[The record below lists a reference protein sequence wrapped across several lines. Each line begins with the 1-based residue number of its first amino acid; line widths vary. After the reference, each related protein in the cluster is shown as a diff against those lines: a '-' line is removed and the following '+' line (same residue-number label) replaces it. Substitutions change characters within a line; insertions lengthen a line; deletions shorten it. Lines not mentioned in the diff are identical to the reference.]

1 MVCTLLQP
9 PVTSARLTPYLYL
22 STPLP
27 AGAFYLTRSKLSL
40 PIYLRYRH
48 PIIVF
53 TVNVV
58 RSARHISASGHFA
71 FRTFRRC
78 AKPDTSHFAYFE
90 VRNWTFR
97 ISHISQ
103 VRNRT
108 LRSFAGAKPDTPQV
122 SPLDTPPPDTLR
134 ESVWRRLKVLIFEH
148 VSPPTHTHT
157 APLARF
163 YRRTMARRV

>member
-48 PIIVF
+48 PIIVI

-58 RSARHISASGHFA
+58 RSLFVVPHSTRARVLSLMDVNALWPFIS
-71 FRTFRRC
+71 C
-78 AKPDTSHFAYFE
+78 
-90 VRNWTFR
+90 
-97 ISHISQ
+97 
-103 VRNRT
+103 
-108 LRSFAGAKPDTPQV
+108 DTP
-122 SPLDTPPPDTLR
+122 S
-134 ESVWRRLKVLIFEH
+134 S
-148 VSPPTHTHT
+148 S
-157 APLARF
+157 A
-163 YRRTMARRV
+163 

>member
-58 RSARHISASGHFA
+58 RSLFVVPRSTGARVLSLTDVNALWPSISCDTSSSSAYARHS
-71 FRTFRRC
+71 RQDR
-78 AKPDTSHFAYFE
+78 PM
-90 VRNWTFR
+90 
-97 ISHISQ
+97 Q
-103 VRNRT
+103 
-108 LRSFAGAKPDTPQV
+108 
-122 SPLDTPPPDTLR
+122 
-134 ESVWRRLKVLIFEH
+134 
-148 VSPPTHTHT
+148 
-157 APLARF
+157 
-163 YRRTMARRV
+163 